1 MDYLNDERYWNI
13 NLLNK
18 WFAIA
23 SILFLISIVWMFI
36 DDNDDDYKDYQKEFR
51 KLSVKVAQNKLEEEL
66 ALVESERK
74 IYEDK
79 YQEKLKEFKS
89 SESDLELLEDN
100 LVTNK
105 AEYYKANMEYLGKK
119 AEIDELK
126 YLYESQEVHSHD
138 HKFHKNKYKEEFS
151 KQLKA
156 LHGLKLVKE
165 DKELNLITTEQ
176 QIKDLKQ
183 GLKLIKDDL
192 DRFLKDVSL
201 VEKKLKTLD
210 RTRMS
215 TANKIA
221 DIVRDLPIIDFMD
234 PYYKVKQIVVPDIK
248 YDVNF
253 AAVPTVD
260 RCTSCHLGID
270 NPDFKDAEQPFTTH
284 PRLDVFLTSSSPHPM
299 QEYGC
304 TGCHAGRSRGTTF
317 NTAVHM
323 PQNSEQKKEWEEE
336 YDWKQ
341 MHHWLKPMLPSQYSQ
356 AGCFKCHSNNP
367 NVVNVEN
374 AGDKLAHGLALIQKS
389 GCNGCH
395 LMQDFAKRKDPGPD
409 LTKIKAKTTKEW
421 AMKWIKDPK
430 SFRHNTRMPSF
441 FNQDNNSDPASVKR
455 NDTEIF
461 TMVEYL
467 FDSNHE
473 EMKNRNKYMG
483 DQVNGEKL
491 FNAVGCT
498 GCHIIAPDASDLPDI
513 NTSYTLLSQQG
524 PNLINLGSKTTSEWV
539 YKWIKDPTS
548 FWPDTKMPDLR
559 LSDQEAKDI
568 TAYLMSFKDETFES
582 IESPELDLSELD
594 KIALG
599 WLKKMYPEVEAKN
612 RFDEMNYQDKVNYV
626 ADKSIRYYGCTGCHD
641 IPGYEDS
648 KPIGV
653 ELTHE
658 GSKPVGKLDFG
669 YIHDI
674 DHTNYAWFEQKL
686 RNPRIFDRDKVVD
699 PEDKLRM
706 PNFYFSDE
714 EIEAIVTAILSFTE
728 DKLSPEIIADRL
740 TSKEALEGHKIIK
753 DLNCQ
758 GCHIIEDFGGQIADQ
773 IGLPEFS
780 PPNLNTQGDKVHP
793 EWLYEFLKEPTI
805 IRPNLQVRMP
815 TFSLTDNDLNALLA
829 AFQDIDNNTLVFES
843 HYPFKKS
850 SYQYKA
856 GEKLAELGACNN
868 CHFYGE
874 TFPLQAAQTWA
885 PNLAMSKDRLRAEWM
900 VEWLRDPQK
909 IMPGTKMPAPYL
921 PTEDLLL
928 LSDAKETWGSALVK
942 TKGDQEIMLEGLRD
956 YVFGIKGKKDIS
968 ELVRNYF
975 KENGYDF
982 NEEEEEDDDDDW

>member
-1 MDYLNDERYWNI
+1 MDYFNDERYWNI

-18 WFAIA
+18 WFAIS
-23 SILFLISIVWMFI
+23 SILFLLSIIWMFV
-36 DDNDDDYKDYQKEFR
+36 DDNDDDYKDYQREFR
-51 KLSVKVAQNKLEEEL
+51 KLSIKVSEKKLEEEL
-66 ALVESERK
+66 ALVEEERK
-74 IYEDK
+74 EYELK
-79 YQEKLKEFKS
+79 YDQKLKEFNDKENVLIS
-89 SESDLELLEDN
+89 LEDK
-100 LVTNK
+100 LVEDK
-105 AEYYKANMEYLGKK
+105 AAFYKANMEYLGKK
-119 AEIDELK
+119 ADIDELK
-126 YLYESQEVHSHD
+126 YLYESQETHAHE
-138 HKFHKNKYKEEFS
+138 HKFHKNKYEEQFNN
-151 KQLKA
+151 A
-156 LHGLKLVKE
+156 LNILQGLKLVKE
-165 DKELNLITTEQ
+165 DKELEQLSTES
-176 QIKDLKQ
+176 QIKKLKEDLK
-183 GLKLIKDDL
+183 LASNELNL
-192 DRFLKDVSL
+192 VLKDVKL
-201 VEKKLKTLD
+201 VEKKLAALD

-234 PYYKVKQIVVPDIK
+234 PYYKVNQIVVPDIK

-270 NPDFKDAEQPFTTH
+270 NPDFVDAEQPFTTH

-323 PQNSEQKKEWEEE
+323 PQDAEQKKEWEEE
-336 YDWKQ
+336 YHWHK
-341 MHHWLKPMLPSQYSQ
+341 MHHWLKPMLPNQYSQ
-356 AGCFKCHSNNP
+356 AGCFKCHSNKP
-367 NVVNVEN
+367 YTVQDGGE
-374 AGDKLAHGLALIQKS
+374 KLAHGLALIQKN

-395 LMQDFAKRKDPGPD
+395 LMQNFAKREQPGPD
-409 LTKIKAKTTKEW
+409 LTKIKSKTSKEW

-430 SFRHNTRMPSF
+430 SFRHNASMPSF
-441 FNQDNNSDPASVKR
+441 FGQSNNSDPESVKR

-467 FDSNHE
+467 YDSDYDQ
-473 EMKNRNKYMG
+473 MKNSSKYMG
-483 DQVNGEKL
+483 DKAKGEAL
-491 FNAVGCT
+491 YNAVGCA
-498 GCHIIAPDASDLPDI
+498 GCHQIAPDKSDLPDEK
-513 NTSYTLLSQQG
+513 SRYTLLAEQG

-548 FWPDTKMPDLR
+548 YWPDTKMPNLN

-568 TAYLMSFKDETFES
+568 TAYLMSFKDDNFES
-582 IESPELDLSELD
+582 LDTPKADLDELDN
-594 KIALG
+594 IALG
-599 WLKKMYPEVEAKN
+599 WLKKMYTEVEAE
-612 RFDEMNYQDKVNYV
+612 RIFDDMDYADKVDYV

-641 IPGYEDS
+641 IPGYEDA

-669 YIHDI
+669 YVHEIE
-674 DHTNYAWFEQKL
+674 HTNYAWFEQKL
-686 RNPRIFDRDKVVD
+686 KDPRIFDRDKVVD

-706 PNFYFSDE
+706 PNFYFSEE
-714 EIEAIVTAILSFTE
+714 EIEAIVTAILSFTD
-728 DKLSPEIIADRL
+728 DKLSPTIIANRL
-740 TSKEALEGHKIIK
+740 TSESALEGHKIIQ

-758 GCHIIEDFGGQIADQ
+758 GCHLIEDFGGQIVDH

-793 EWLYEFLKEPTI
+793 EWLYSFLKQPSI

-815 TFSLTDNDLNALLA
+815 KFHLTDKDLNALIA
-829 AFQDIDNNTLVFES
+829 AFQDIDDNPIVFETHHAFNES
-843 HYPFKKS
+843 DYE
-850 SYQYKA
+850 YKA
-856 GEKLAELGACNN
+856 GEKIAELGACNN

-874 TFPLQAAQTWA
+874 VFPLQGPQTWA
-885 PNLAMSKDRLRAEWM
+885 PNLAMSKERLRADWL

-921 PTEDLLL
+921 PTADLLL
-928 LSDAKETWGSALVK
+928 LSDAEETWGSALVK
-942 TKGDQEIMLEGLRD
+942 TGGDHEIMLAGLRD
-956 YVFGIKGKKDIS
+956 YIFNIKGKKDIS
-968 ELVRNYF
+968 ELVRTYF

-982 NEEEEEDDDDDW
+982 NEEEEEFDDDDDW